1 MLTLLAAPILLVLPQ
16 SPVSPDQPRPTALD
30 ASAPVPQ
37 IAQVAEPPST
47 QPLPE
52 PDLSPLPSPSE
63 LLEPPGGDDVPPVTP
78 APDVPDSIMVTG
90 FRVEGN
96 TVISDEVLA
105 MVLEPFAGQSL
116 SFPELL
122 QARNAVTQRYVDE
135 GYTTS
140 GAFIPPQT
148 LSDGTVV
155 IQVLEGQLAEINVDI
170 NGRLKPR
177 YVRRRLQRAA
187 SPVLNTNDL
196 LEALQ
201 LLQID
206 PLIDTISAELSAGV
220 QPGTNVLDVV
230 VNEAD
235 TFDVTLQLDNG
246 RSPSVGSFRRGA
258 TLSYGN
264 LLGIGDGISV
274 GYANTD
280 GSDTVDFS
288 YRVPLNASGGTFT
301 TNLGFTDS
309 EVIEDPFNFL
319 DIQSESRFY
328 EFTYRQPILR
338 SPQQEFALSLTA
350 SRRES
355 QSEFLEDVIG
365 ESVPFPALGADEDGR
380 TRISAL
386 RFAQEWTRQGSRQ
399 VIAARSQFSLGLDA
413 FDATVNEVG
422 PDGRFFAWRG
432 QAQWVRLLDED
443 LLLLVR
449 GDLQLADNSLVPLE
463 QFGLGGGQTVRGY
476 RQDETLTDSGV
487 LFSSEIRLP
496 VLRVRKVDGLLQI
509 VPFVDVGRGWNLGT
523 PDPDPATLASLGVGL
538 LWQMSD
544 RLNARLD
551 FGFPLV
557 DTDTEG
563 DSLQEDGIHFS
574 VDLRLF

>member
-1 MLTLLAAPILLVLPQ
+1 
-16 SPVSPDQPRPTALD
+16 
-30 ASAPVPQ
+30 
-37 IAQVAEPPST
+37 
-47 QPLPE
+47 
-52 PDLSPLPSPSE
+52 
-63 LLEPPGGDDVPPVTP
+63 
-78 APDVPDSIMVTG
+78 MVTG

-122 QARNAVTQRYVDE
+122 QARNAVTQRYADE

-187 SPVLNTNDL
+187 FPVLNTNDL